1 MSDVSD
7 LESILPPGTVL
18 CGKYEIVRMLGRGG
32 MGVVAQARHLRMDR
46 DVALKI
52 LLPAFREQ
60 PEVVARFEREARAA
74 SQLANPHVT
83 RVLDVDTLPDGS
95 PFMVME
101 LLRGRDLGQI
111 LAAQG
116 KLPYRAA
123 VGYVLEACAGMVDA
137 HRAGIVHRDLKPN
150 NLFIDTQGARP
161 VLKILD
167 FGISKILGDVNASM
181 TQTSTTFGTPLY
193 MSPEQVRSMKHVDG
207 RTDIWSLGVVLY
219 ELLAG
224 EPPFQAPSATA
235 ILAAIIADD
244 PVPISTHRP
253 DLPPALAD
261 AVMRALQKNVNARF
275 RDVESFAAAIAPF
288 GPGDGVASPASL
300 SAIDASAGASGVGLT
315 SEQGVAL
322 RTAERP
328 EAPPT
333 TSQAGAGGA
342 RPFASIAIGMGIAV
356 VLGTVLLVTA
366 LKKRPSTAAIAETA
380 VKPAPS
386 VIAPSSAPVVAPA
399 ETAPLASA
407 TATATATATAAIPAP
422 PKTAAPVAA
431 PTAAPAATPSVKPT
445 VAPAITPPPAPRPP
459 PTTDDPPR
467 YL

>member
-1 MSDVSD
+1 MSDVND
-7 LESILPPGTVL
+7 LESLLPPGTVL
-18 CGKYEIVRMLGRGG
+18 CNKYEIVRMLGRGG
-32 MGVVAQARHLRMDR
+32 MGVVAQAKHLRMNR

-52 LLPAFREQ
+52 LLPAFRDQ

-101 LLRGRDLGQI
+101 MLRGRDLGQI
-111 LAAQG
+111 LAAHG
-116 KLPYRAA
+116 KLPYREA

-137 HRAGIVHRDLKPN
+137 HRAGVVHRDLKPN
-150 NLFIDTQGARP
+150 NLFVDTQGSRP

-167 FGISKILGDVNASM
+167 FGISKIIGDVNASM

-207 RTDIWSLGVVLY
+207 RTDVWSLGVVLY

-224 EPPFQAPSATA
+224 EPPFHGPSATA
-235 ILAAIIADD
+235 ILAAIIADK
-244 PVPISTHRP
+244 PVSISTHRP
-253 DLPPALAD
+253 DVPPPLAD
-261 AVMRALQKNVNARF
+261 AIMRALEKDVSARY

-288 GPGDGVASPASL
+288 GPSGDGVAFVPSHAAL
-300 SAIDASAGASGVGLT
+300 DAAAQGSSVGLT

-333 TSQAGAGGA
+333 TSQTSAGGA
-342 RPFASIAIGMGIAV
+342 RPLASIAIGMGIAV
-356 VLGTVLLVTA
+356 VIGTVVLITA
-366 LKKRPSTAAIAETA
+366 ARKRPPAAAIAEGSQ
-380 VKPAPS
+380 KPAPTATATS
-386 VIAPSSAPVVAPA
+386 DGPVVAPA
-399 ETAPLASA
+399 ETAPLPSA
-407 TATATATATAAIPAP
+407 PREKTAPAPVTAAP
-422 PKTAAPVAA
+422 PKTAAPTAIPTTA
-431 PTAAPAATPSVKPT
+431 PTAAPTATPTAKPA
-445 VAPAITPPPAPRPP
+445 VTPPPAPRPP
-459 PTTDDPPR
+459 PSPDDPPR